1 MVIENYCDLNGG
13 IVVSEEKVSLL
24 ECFVRVTPYIPQLI
38 ASKVGMVVSD
48 REKWVANCSIP
59 ELMNSVR
66 VGDRIKEESAAYV
79 AMQKGER
86 VVVHVP
92 KHVYGFPYVAI
103 SIPVRDEQGRI
114 IGAVA
119 VHEALERQE
128 ALATAAEHMS
138 TAATQFATAVQAISA
153 QAQELATTSQMLRN
167 VADEANKQVGETDA
181 VVGFIKN
188 VASQTNLLG
197 LNAAIEAAR
206 VGEQGR
212 GFGVVA
218 DEVRKLAINSAS
230 SASQITDILNRINQS
245 IQKIV
250 QEVHTIEDVTTNQAE
265 TIEKLTHTSQEL
277 AAMSQ
282 QLAAMAAELQKK

>member
-1 MVIENYCDLNGG
+1 MA
-13 IVVSEEKVSLL
+13 EEKVSLL
-24 ECFVRVTPYIPQLI
+24 ECFVRVAPYVPQLI
-38 ASKVGMVVSD
+38 SSKVGMVVSD
-48 REKWVANCSIP
+48 REKWLVNCSIP
-59 ELMNSVR
+59 ELVHAVR
-66 VGDRIKEESAAYV
+66 VGDRIKEEAAAYV
-79 AMQKGER
+79 AMQRRQR

-103 SIPVRDEQGRI
+103 SIPVVDEQGQV

-128 ALATAAEHMS
+128 AMSTAAEHMS
-138 TAATQFATAVQAISA
+138 TAATEFAAAIQSISDQAR
-153 QAQELATTSQMLRN
+153 ELASTSQTLRAA
-167 VADEANKQVGETDA
+167 ADEANKQVGETDA

-250 QEVHTIEDVTTNQAE
+250 QEVHTIEGVTTNQAD

-277 AAMSQ
+277 AGMSQ
-282 QLAAMAAELQKK
+282 QLATMTAEMQKK